1 MRVYDPP
8 HRLYGAISSDELK
21 KEYERAIEIELINII
36 CNINNKLNMIKRDT
50 VITNYMD
57 EFTTIG
63 TKVMTSLRDV
73 DETVNITIS
82 FYGGNYEKK

>member
-1 MRVYDPP
+1 
-8 HRLYGAISSDELK
+8 
-21 KEYERAIEIELINII
+21 
-36 CNINNKLNMIKRDT
+36 MIKRDT

>member
-1 MRVYDPP
+1 MF
-8 HRLYGAISSDELK
+8 SSDELK

-36 CNINNKLNMIKRDT
+36 GNINNKLNMIKRDT

>member
-1 MRVYDPP
+1 
-8 HRLYGAISSDELK
+8 
-21 KEYERAIEIELINII
+21 
-36 CNINNKLNMIKRDT
+36 
-50 VITNYMD
+50 MD

-82 FYGGNYEKK
+82 FYGGNMRRSKNQIIYSAYRTIYYFF

>member
-1 MRVYDPP
+1 M
-8 HRLYGAISSDELK
+8 
-21 KEYERAIEIELINII
+21 EYERAIEIELINII
-36 CNINNKLNMIKRDT
+36 GNINNKLNMIKRDT

>member
-1 MRVYDPP
+1 MRIRSVAL
-8 HRLYGAISSDELK
+8 RTN
-21 KEYERAIEIELINII
+21 NII
-36 CNINNKLNMIKRDT
+36 GNINNKLNMIKRDT

-82 FYGGNYEKK
+82 FYGGNYEKKRTERTCI

>member
-1 MRVYDPP
+1 MF
-8 HRLYGAISSDELK
+8 LLTKLK
-21 KEYERAIEIELINII
+21 REYERAIEIELINII
-36 CNINNKLNMIKRDT
+36 GNINNKLNMIKRDT

>member
-1 MRVYDPP
+1 M
-8 HRLYGAISSDELK
+8 
-21 KEYERAIEIELINII
+21 KEAIEIELINII
-36 CNINNKLNMIKRDT
+36 GNINNKLNMIKRDT

>member
-1 MRVYDPP
+1 MF
-8 HRLYGAISSDELK
+8 SSDELK